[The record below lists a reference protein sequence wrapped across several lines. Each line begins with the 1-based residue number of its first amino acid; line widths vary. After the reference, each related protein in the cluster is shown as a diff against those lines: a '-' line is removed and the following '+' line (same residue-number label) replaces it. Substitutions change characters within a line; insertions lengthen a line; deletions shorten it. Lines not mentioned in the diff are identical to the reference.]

1 MQKELTIKLS
11 EETYNGLIELVGAE
25 NASQFIEAALRP
37 HIFGEEYEVKLPL
50 NNGQKKIY
58 LRSPHL
64 VNRELAD
71 RLRVE
76 IVEER

>member
-11 EETYNGLIELVGAE
+11 EETYKGLIELVGAE